1 MIYEVELEN
10 LFTRAALLVEHESPT
25 PNLNDFFA
33 SRMGFEFVMLYR
45 DLNNKLHGCGPKF
58 YGSFLTGLN
67 SLFILAA
74 MSNMS
79 AVIDIGFVR
88 ISVRR
93 KE

>member
-45 DLNNKLHGCGPKF
+45 DLNNKLHGLRAEILRFFSNRLKF
-58 YGSFLTGLN
+58 PVYFGRH
-67 SLFILAA
+67 
-74 MSNMS
+74 
-79 AVIDIGFVR
+79 V
-88 ISVRR
+88 
-93 KE
+93 